1 MPKPSIIVVALNLDP
16 HGGSEAGKGWWW
28 ATALSRF
35 FELHVITQKPDA
47 LACEAELAGKEG
59 WTFHPTDYA
68 MTTWA
73 FPRGYAE
80 YYRWQQEAIRK
91 AADIRAAH
99 PEVRGLCHVILGSFR
114 VLPRYDR
121 LGLPYMLGPLGGGE
135 CAPAGYLSGREVPLQ
150 HRLSEW
156 IRPLA
161 NRAFALVPPLRRCLS
176 GASVALATSDETA
189 RVLERMGAPNA
200 VAVFPDAYD
209 VPVDVEGVM
218 AGRREQLPAV
228 GQTLRLLWQGRALWW
243 KCPDL
248 ALEVLAG
255 AVRAGVRAEL
265 TMVGDWS
272 GEMGAALKD
281 RAARLGIA
289 DRVTF
294 LPGMKRDAFLALQA
308 EHHAFLATSLHDSGG
323 IPLIEAQ
330 ARGLPCLTLGLGG
343 NRVAACSDAGVPD
356 GGSGPA
362 EFVSRSVAC
371 LKKWQDAP
379 GAWLIEAEA
388 ALRHSK
394 TFTNA
399 RLQDYVRDHV
409 VPAFEA

>member
-1 MPKPSIIVVALNLDP
+1 
-16 HGGSEAGKGWWW
+16 
-28 ATALSRF
+28 
-35 FELHVITQKPDA
+35 
-47 LACEAELAGKEG
+47 
-59 WTFHPTDYA
+59 
-68 MTTWA
+68 
-73 FPRGYAE
+73 
-80 YYRWQQEAIRK
+80 
-91 AADIRAAH
+91 
-99 PEVRGLCHVILGSFR
+99 
-114 VLPRYDR
+114 
-121 LGLPYMLGPLGGGE
+121 
-135 CAPAGYLSGREVPLQ
+135 
-150 HRLSEW
+150 
-156 IRPLA
+156 
-161 NRAFALVPPLRRCLS
+161 
-176 GASVALATSDETA
+176 ATSVETA